1 MNKYIKGDKII
12 HATQKA
18 FDIIYRSKGFVPYV
32 ENTNNESIENP
43 VVEEIAVDYSKLKKD
58 DLLKIAK
65 EKGIEIPTGAT
76 KDVIIESIK
85 NAIQ

>member
-12 HATQKA
+12 HATPKA

-32 ENTNNESIENP
+32 ENTNNESVENP

-65 EKGIEIPTGAT
+65 DKGVEIPTGAT